1 MADFWG
7 ADQDEESM
15 QLEEDERMRAMEEAV
30 AACMAEQ
37 GFEYIPVDHSTRT
50 VVVHDDEEE
59 DIESVE
65 WAQQYWYGVT
75 TEPWADEAPS
85 VEEEWV
91 DPNEDYVN
99 AMSPLRAGGLL
110 RGPAR

>member
-15 QLEEDERMRAMEEAV
+15 QREEDERMRAMEEAV

-65 WAQQYWYGVT
+65 WAQQYGYGVT